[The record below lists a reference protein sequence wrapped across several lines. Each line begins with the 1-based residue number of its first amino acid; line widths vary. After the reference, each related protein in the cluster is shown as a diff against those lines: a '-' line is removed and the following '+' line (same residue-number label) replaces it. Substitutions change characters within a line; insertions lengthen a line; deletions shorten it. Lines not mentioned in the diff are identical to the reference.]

1 MSERLCLFAFAC
13 VGTGVKWARE
23 WERGKIVSVIMKE
36 TVLLSVNEIEKVLW
50 VCFEQRQR
58 EREREI
64 KVNHAEDLGR
74 NIDGQIK
81 VNRRQS
87 VDK

>member
-1 MSERLCLFAFAC
+1 
-13 VGTGVKWARE
+13 
-23 WERGKIVSVIMKE
+23 MKLKRYCE
-36 TVLLSVNEIEKVLW
+36 FVLNKD
-50 VCFEQRQR
+50 R
-58 EREREI
+58 EREEEREI